1 MADPVNGAVPAEEEL
16 VDYEEEEVPEGE
28 AAKGEQVGIPHG
40 LAKSSIYL
48 EAPTQSI
55 YRCCTVLLGH

>member
-28 AAKGEQVGIPHG
+28 AAKGEQVGIPRG
-40 LAKSSIYL
+40 LTKSSICL
-48 EAPTQSI
+48 EAPTS
-55 YRCCTVLLGH
+55 RAFTCCTALLGH